1 MVKELL
7 KLAVRPCLYICFSAL
22 TLLGCKS
29 WGKFWSWKLSGT
41 VINLTGS
48 GLILQS
54 PELDDQAVAA
64 GSTSFA
70 FSLGVPSGSA
80 YRVTVKNPASGQ
92 QCIIANGSGVAL
104 ADVTNIVITCYAS
117 GSFDASFGTGGQK
130 ILTSIGGLAT
140 AFDAARNLV
149 IDGADRIYVV
159 GQSTNGVSNAVMIV
173 CRLFSDGN
181 LDTTFASAGSFP
193 GCAILLS
200 GTSSVGLGIALDTAN
215 SRIYT
220 AGYNGGP
227 AMLIARL
234 TMDGVIDTGFN
245 GTGFA
250 QHSVGTGSHEGHA
263 VAVDSV
269 GRPVVVGRSNCPS
282 PCDWFAWR
290 FTTGGTLDTSF
301 NGLGYIQTAGAYATA
316 FDLLIQDDSQIV
328 VTGALNSTMT
338 IRRYNP
344 NGSLDTSFNGSGSY
358 GHPLGSYTAIA
369 GHALVRDGLGNFIV
383 AGSVS
388 NGVDF
393 GDLALWKV
401 SAAGSIDSS
410 FGSGGMVTHA
420 GAGGGPTN
428 GTDFAT
434 SLAVDAFGRILVAGL
449 SCNSN
454 GFGTC
459 TTPDYSSY
467 SIVVWRYQSNG
478 VPDTTFNAGLHYKLV
493 DDRIYAQNIYTTRVA
508 LKLDSSQ
515 RIVIAAGRD
524 DDAANS
530 ADGQNLRLYR
540 LFN

>member
-92 QCIIANGSGVAL
+92 QCIVANGSGVAH

-117 GSFDASFGTGGQK
+117 GSFDTSFGTGGQK
-130 ILTSIGGLAT
+130 ILTNIGGLAT

-149 IDGADRIYVV
+149 IDSADRIYVV

-181 LDTTFASAGSFP
+181 LDTTFAAAGSFP

-220 AGYNGGP
+220 AGYNGAP

-263 VAVDSV
+263 IAVDSV
-269 GRPVVVGRSNCPS
+269 GKPVVVGRSNCPT

-301 NGLGYIQTAGAYATA
+301 NGLGYLQTAGAYATA
-316 FDLLIQDDSQIV
+316 FDMLIQDDGQIV

-344 NGSLDTSFNGSGSY
+344 NGSLDASFNGSGSY
-358 GHPLGSYTAIA
+358 GHPLGGYTTIGGHSMVRDATGNFFIA
-369 GHALVRDGLGNFIV
+369 GQANT
-383 AGSVS
+383 A
-388 NGVDF
+388 VDL
-393 GDLALWKV
+393 GDLALWKL
-401 SAAGSIDSS
+401 SSSGSIDGS
-410 FGSGGMVTHA
+410 FGSGGMVTHVGA
-420 GAGGGPTN
+420 AGGPAN
-428 GTDFAT
+428 SADFAT
-434 SLAVDAFGRILVAGL
+434 SVAVDSFGRILVAGA

-459 TTPDYSSY
+459 AAPDFESY
-467 SIVVWRYQSNG
+467 SIVVWRYLGNG
-478 VPDTTFNAGLHYKLV
+478 APDTTFNSGLYYKLV
-493 DDRIYAQNIYTTRVA
+493 DDRILAQNIYTTRVA
-508 LKLDSSQ
+508 IKLDSLG
-515 RIVIAAGRD
+515 RMVLAAGRD

-530 ADGQNLRLYR
+530 GDGQNLRIYR
-540 LFN
+540 IFN